1 MKFTKIVLAS
11 VLGLSMFSMAQ
22 AQQVAESQKKTII
35 ENIVKVNPQVEIISV
50 SQTPWDNVL
59 EVVMKGNQIVYTN
72 QDGSFVMATD
82 GREMILL
89 DVKNRKN
96 LTEEKISELNKVDYK
111 AFNTKNAIQLQKGK
125 PGQGEIS
132 VFADPNCIYCKR
144 FEASLAQTPDITVNL
159 YLFPVLGQDSMDK
172 SKQVW
177 CAKDKA
183 KTWKE
188 WMVDGKAL
196 PTGEAKCDT
205 KAIEEN
211 LEFGKSI
218 GINGTPTIIF
228 TDGTR
233 AAGAISPAALMKKIN
248 DISTKTPS
256 NKK

>member
-1 MKFTKIVLAS
+1 MKFTKIAIAS
-11 VLGLSMFSMAQ
+11 ILGLSMFSLAQ
-22 AQQVAESQKKTII
+22 AQQVEDSQKKKIT
-35 ENIVKVNPQVEIISV
+35 ENIVKVNPQVEILSV
-50 SQTPWDNVL
+50 SKTPWDNVL
-59 EVVMKGNQIVYTN
+59 EVVMKGNNIIYTN
-72 QDGSFVMATD
+72 QDGSFIMATD
-82 GREMILL
+82 GKEMILL

-96 LTEEKISELNKVDYK
+96 LTEEKISELNKIDYK

-159 YLFPVLGQDSMDK
+159 YLYPVLGQDSLDK

-177 CAKDKA
+177 CAKDQA

-188 WMVDGKAL
+188 WMIDSKAL
-196 PTGEAKCDT
+196 PTGEVKCDT

-218 GINGTPTIIF
+218 GINGTPTIVF

-248 DISTKTPS
+248 DISTKTS